1 MTSFGAI
8 IRLSRFVDS
17 CYSSC
22 TLSLPMHRNYRVFWH
37 YKIEKYNK
45 CRIWWNCRSCVYLDG
60 RNRRWL
66 RQRKICWRWFVYL
79 WCDSKT
85 CRSCKRKLNILL
97 KGHGTNHGFS
107 FTPTSP
113 YWQLSPLTP
122 LFFSTFTELLFSRLL
137 GLPYSWEIYEMFL
150 FFKSC
155 KYYWWACKFSFYN
168 VKTLCWRIYLDK
180 DIICIR
186 EFTGR

>member
-1 MTSFGAI
+1 MFGSGNNHF
-8 IRLSRFVDS
+8 R
-17 CYSSC
+17 
-22 TLSLPMHRNYRVFWH
+22 MHRNYRVFWH
-37 YKIEKYNK
+37 CKIEKYNK

-85 CRSCKRKLNILL
+85 CRSCKRKLNIFFWKVMAQTMAFLL
-97 KGHGTNHGFS
+97 SKHPHIVNYPHSPHSFS
-107 FTPTSP
+107 VHLLNCYFPHFPVCNIAEKFIKCSCF
-113 YWQLSPLTP
+113 LSC
-122 LFFSTFTELLFSRLL
+122 
-137 GLPYSWEIYEMFL
+137 IY
-150 FFKSC
+150 
-155 KYYWWACKFSFYN
+155 YRWVRKFPFYN